1 MINNEK
7 NNAIT
12 WGRIN
17 LFKKLENFF
26 LFIGSLVYIFAFI
39 VLMTK
44 AILNLKDVVDEMDDD
59 DLEESR
65 EYLKIIQ
72 ELNKDKR
79 NKQIEKK

>member
-1 MINNEK
+1 MN
-7 NNAIT
+7 
-12 WGRIN
+12 
-17 LFKKLENFF
+17 KKVENFF

-44 AILNLKDVVDEMDDD
+44 AILNLKDVVDEMDDG

-79 NKQIEKK
+79 NKQIKKKK